1 MMELTPV
8 PSLPCEVQ
16 AAAWGSGLVMD
27 VSLMEA
33 VGQTP

>member
-8 PSLPCEVQ
+8 PSLQ
-16 AAAWGSGLVMD
+16 AAAWGSSLVMD